1 MSSSVFALQVSPSI
15 PPSLK
20 RLDDLAKNFWFSWN
34 PSLGQLFRKL
44 DPVLWRK
51 VEGSPRLFLRS
62 VDQSI
67 LDRAATDQSFIDEYR
82 RILAAFD
89 EYLGSTPAFRDGLEQ
104 GDLIAYFCAEYG
116 WHESFPIYS
125 GGLGV
130 LAGDH
135 CKTASDLNLPF
146 VAVGLLYRHGY
157 FHQRIDR
164 SGQQVPD
171 YPPIDPRS
179 APLSTAL
186 NPDGS
191 EVRVTC
197 PGLERSVAVRV
208 WKAPVGRVTVLLLD
222 TDVPEN
228 VAEDRLI
235 TGTLYGGSNELRQQ
249 QEAVLGIG
257 GVRALRALGLKP
269 TVWHINEGHAA
280 FLLLER
286 LREHTTAGLP
296 FAAALEATA
305 ANTVFTTHTP
315 VSAGHDVFPHDRVA
329 RQFATFAA
337 ELGITRGAA
346 TRPRPRPRAARRI
359 QHDAARVTRL
369 RGGQRRQQ
377 DSRSGVVALVRERLA
392 RRASA
397 RKPDGLRHERRSRGH
412 VSAAY
417 LGQALRSASRRRL
430 ARAHDGPRA
439 ARSHR
444 GDPRRLVLG
453 NGPEGQEPDVQRA
466 ARAAHAAI
474 STQRFE
480 RGARPPAY

>member
-1 MSSSVFALQVSPSI
+1 M
-15 PPSLK
+15 
-20 RLDDLAKNFWFSWN
+20 R
-34 PSLGQLFRKL
+34 R
-44 DPVLWRK
+44 R
-51 VEGSPRLFLRS
+51 
-62 VDQSI
+62 
-67 LDRAATDQSFIDEYR
+67 TQSFIDEYR

-89 EYLGSTPAFRDGLEQ
+89 DYLGSAPASRDGLEQ

-135 CKTASDLNLPF
+135 CKTASDLDLPF

-179 APLSTAL
+179 APLSMAL

-191 EVRVTC
+191 EVRVDV
-197 PGLERSVAVRV
+197 PRARAHVAVRV

-257 GVRALRALGLKP
+257 GVRALRALGLEP

-280 FLLLER
+280 FLR
-286 LREHTTAGLP
+286 AR
-296 FAAALEATA
+296 AAARAHDGRLAVRGRA
-305 ANTVFTTHTP
+305 RSDGRQHGVHDAHARQRRSRR
-315 VSAGHDVFPHDRVA
+315 VSARPRCAAVRELRRQSSASRPEQLLDLGRAPERPDVFNM
-329 RQFATFAA
+329 
-337 ELGITRGAA
+337 
-346 TRPRPRPRAARRI
+346 
-359 QHDAARVTRL
+359 TRL
-369 RGGQRRQQ
+369 ALRGSAAVNGVSKIHGQVS
-377 DSRSGVVALVRERLA
+377 SRLVRERLA
-392 RRASA
+392 RRASG
-397 RKPDGLRHERRSRGH
+397 REPDGLRHERRARGD
-412 VSAAY
+412 VPAAH
-417 LGQALRSASRRRL
+417 LGEALRSASRRGL

-444 GDPRRLVLG
+444 GDPRRVVLG
-453 NGPEGQEPDVQRA
+453 DEPEGQEPDVA
-466 ARAAHAAI
+466 ACCASGSRSSINA
-474 STQRFE
+474 TV
-480 RGARPPAY
+480 